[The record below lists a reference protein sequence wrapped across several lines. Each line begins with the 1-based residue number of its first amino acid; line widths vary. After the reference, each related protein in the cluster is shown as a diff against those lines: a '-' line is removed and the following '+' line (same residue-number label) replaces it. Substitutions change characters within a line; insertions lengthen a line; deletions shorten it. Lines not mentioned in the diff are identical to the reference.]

1 MTDNDWQMDAACL
14 EVDPDL
20 FFSENWHDVEK
31 AKEFCSS
38 SCPVVAQCLKRALDD
53 DEQHG
58 VWGATSRPDR
68 IRLRKRR
75 KAS

>member
-1 MTDNDWQMDAACL
+1 MTDDWQMDAACL
-14 EVDPDL
+14 EIDPDL

-31 AKEFCSS
+31 AKEFCTT
-38 SCPVVAQCLKRALDD
+38 CPVMAQCLQRAMED

-58 VWGATSRPDR
+58 VWGGTSRPDR
-68 IRLRKRR
+68 IRLRKLR